1 MQILLAKSAGF
12 CFGVKRAINLAF
24 STAKKRGK
32 VFCLGPIIHNPQ
44 VVEKLKLSGVQEK
57 ESLEEIEEGTVIL
70 RSHGVSPEVMEKAR
84 RQGLKIVDATCPFVM
99 RSQKFVR
106 RLTEEGYFILI
117 VGDRKHP
124 EVQGIMG
131 QAKGKVLVIDSPE
144 GLKGLKRSER
154 IGVVTQ
160 TTQTLANL
168 KEIVAQVLERALEVR
183 VLNSICS
190 ATAQRQLES
199 RELAGKVDCVL
210 VVGGYNSSNTNKLA
224 EICQKVN
231 PHTYHIEEAGEL
243 NPSWF
248 KGAKRVGLTGGAS
261 TPNWLI
267 DQVIKKV
274 RDFEKNRAKA

>member
-1 MQILLAKSAGF
+1 MAKSAGF

-24 STAKKRGK
+24 STAKKKGK
-32 VFCLGPIIHNPQ
+32 VSSLGPIIHNPQ
-44 VVEKLKLSGVQEK
+44 VVERLKRSGVQEK
-57 ESLEEIEEGTVIL
+57 ENLNEIKEGTVIL
-70 RSHGVSPEVMEKAR
+70 RSHGVSPEVMEKVKSR
-84 RQGLKIVDATCPFVM
+84 GLEIVDATCPFVM
-99 RSQKFVR
+99 RSQEFVR

-117 VGDRKHP
+117 VGDRRHP

-131 QAKGKVLVIDSPE
+131 QAKRKVLVIDSPE
-144 GLKGLKRSER
+144 GLKGLKRKKR

-168 KEIVAQVLERALEVR
+168 REIVTQVLERAQEVR

-199 RELAGKVDCVL
+199 RELAERVDCML

-224 EICQKVN
+224 EICQRVN

-248 KGAKRVGLTGGAS
+248 KGAKSVGLTGGAS
-261 TPNWLI
+261 TPSWLI
-267 DQVIKKV
+267 NQVIKKV
-274 RDFEKNRAKA
+274 REFEKDRTRT